1 MSTSP
6 PIIMNEA
13 AASARV
19 KFKANRLTS
28 DANIK
33 DAEYKPLAKALVRLE
48 DLGAAPITT
57 DGKVCGNGAVLCGDS
72 IIVSKSGR
80 YAGTKFDTAE
90 FVRVIS
96 FDEESWTAS
105 FSCSD
110 SDPTSEPSSDA
121 PLLWYTLM
129 VAPKKFEW
137 TKQPRFIL
145 HGHTFKTAEEAKCLN
160 VPCSTNETMFSTPS
174 DLDALVHLLAEYP
187 YPKHKMLIRLN
198 HGFFILA
205 DTADEAI
212 QLFETKL
219 ELLSNSKPSIS
230 DDDDDEQS
238 KQEVSNKRKAVG
250 DIDSPRI
257 MPRRLSKLPHKK

>member
-1 MSTSP
+1 
-6 PIIMNEA
+6 MNEA
-13 AASARV
+13 ASERV
-19 KFKANRLTS
+19 KFKANRITS

-33 DAEYKPLAKALVRLE
+33 EVEYKPLAKALVRLE
-48 DLGAAPITT
+48 DLGAAPINI
-57 DGKVCGNGAVLCGDS
+57 DGKVCGNGAISCGDT

-80 YAGTKFDTAE
+80 YAGTKFDTTE
-90 FVRVIS
+90 FVRVTS

-105 FSCSD
+105 FSC

-145 HGHTFKTAEEAKCLN
+145 HGHTFKTAEEAKRLN
-160 VPCSTNETMFSTPS
+160 VPCSTKETMFSTPS

-230 DDDDDEQS
+230 EDDDEQP
-238 KQEVSNKRKAVG
+238 KQEGSNKRKTVVDV
-250 DIDSPRI
+250 DIVQN
-257 MPRRLSKLPHKK
+257 HAKKIKQTPT

>member
-6 PIIMNEA
+6 PKA
-13 AASARV
+13 AASERV

-33 DAEYKPLAKALVRLE
+33 EAEYKPLAKALVRLE
-48 DLGAAPITT
+48 DLGAAPIDI
-57 DGKVCGNGAVLCGDS
+57 DGKVCGNGVSCGDS

-80 YAGTKFDTAE
+80 YAGNKFDTTE
-90 FVRVIS
+90 FVRVTS

-105 FSCSD
+105 FSC

-160 VPCSTNETMFSTPS
+160 VPCSTKETVFSTPS

-187 YPKHKMLIRLN
+187 YPTHKMLIRLN
-198 HGFFILA
+198 HGFFLLA

-219 ELLSNSKPSIS
+219 ELLSNSKSSIS
-230 DDDDDEQS
+230 DDDEQP
-238 KQEVSNKRKAVG
+238 KQEGSKKRKAVG
-250 DIDSPRI
+250 DVDS
-257 MPRRLSKLPHKK
+257 SESCQED